1 MPLYRSALKLNTT
14 FLEVLQFT
22 DYKVEPDGDQ
32 QVDLV
37 NALSCD
43 QKRLTAYF
51 CGNESCSIVMTM
63 SHISQAFNYLANK

>member
-1 MPLYRSALKLNTT
+1 MPLFRSALKLDKT

-37 NALSCD
+37 NASSCD
-43 QKRLTAYF
+43 KKRLTAY
-51 CGNESCSIVMTM
+51 CESFAAMKAVR
-63 SHISQAFNYLANK
+63 L